1 MFSAFLTLVAD
12 AHNPAGASET
22 ILGVR
27 KMREITLAD
36 LRRRLDNVCDVQYRE
51 LHCKV
56 GAVYLIYIPSM
67 CDTKQISEF
76 VIRPL
81 LQGLSRS
88 ADAQTIAGSVLQAG
102 NVHAL
107 AEEDDAVL
115 SVMSGGVVILIPC
128 MKQTLC
134 CDLHGYELR
143 SLDIPQ
149 TETVIKGP
157 REGFTED
164 IRANVSALR
173 RRIKSSHLKLERFYL
188 GADTHTEVI
197 LCYIEGCTPAK
208 LISYVRAKIT
218 QVEKR
223 YVFYTN
229 NVEDVLRCRHTPF
242 DTVGYT
248 EKPDVAAAKLAEG
261 RVVVLVDGNPFVITA
276 PMFFIENFQTTDDYT
291 LNPIMANLG
300 RIFRWIAFFLS
311 TFIPGLYLALVTY
324 HFKLVPNIFL
334 YRLALFRAGV
344 PVPTVVELLYMILFF
359 QIIREAGVRLPQ
371 PIGPTL
377 SIVGALILGESA
389 VTSGLAS
396 QITVVIVAITSIASY
411 LIPILHA
418 SIFTW
423 GIGVVLLSA
432 LIGLPGF
439 YMGFV
444 LFVAHLAG
452 LTSCGYPYLYPLGT
466 EKTFRYHD
474 VLLRGNLKKVSNQPL
489 AGGGKS

>member
-1 MFSAFLTLVAD
+1 MQEVTLD
-12 AHNPAGASET
+12 E
-22 ILGVR
+22 
-27 KMREITLAD
+27 M
-36 LRRRLDNVCDVQYRE
+36 RRRLDHICDIQYRE
-51 LHCKV
+51 LRCEF
-56 GAVYLIYIPSM
+56 GTTYLIYVPSM
-67 CDTKQISEF
+67 CDTKQVSQF
-76 VIRPL
+76 VIQPL
-81 LQGLSRS
+81 LQRFSRGI
-88 ADAQTIAGSVLQAG
+88 DLKTIVGSVLQVG
-102 NVHAL
+102 NIQEACSL
-107 AEEDDAVL
+107 DAAVL
-115 SVMSGGVVILIPC
+115 SVMSGGVVILFPGVE
-128 MKQTLC
+128 KTFF
-134 CDLHGYELR
+134 CDLRGYDTR
-143 SLDIPQ
+143 SVEIPQ

-164 IRANVSALR
+164 INTNVSALR
-173 RRIKSSHLKLERFYL
+173 RRIKSSQMKLERFYL
-188 GADTHTEVI
+188 GENTHTEVI
-197 LCYIEGCTPAK
+197 LCYIEGCTPEE
-208 LISYVRAKIT
+208 LISYVREKIN
-218 QVEKR
+218 QVEKQ

-229 NVEDVLRCRHTPF
+229 NVEDLIRCRHTPF
-242 DTVGYT
+242 NTVGYT

-261 RVVVLVDGNPFVITA
+261 RVVILVDGNPFVITA

-300 RIFRWIAFFLS
+300 RIFRWISFFMS

-334 YRLALFRAGV
+334 YRLALFRSGV
-344 PVPTVVELLYMILFF
+344 PVPTFVELLYMILFF

-396 QITVVIVAITSIASY
+396 QITVVVVAITSIASY

-423 GIGVVLLSA
+423 GIGVVILSA

-444 LFVAHLAG
+444 LFAAHLAS

-466 EKTFRYHD
+466 EKAFRYHD
-474 VLLRGNLKKVSNQPL
+474 LLVREDLQKISNQPL
-489 AGGGKS
+489 KRVPNP